1 MASKTHTEE
10 NPSTAVC
17 GPVRTTRLVRKTPRQ
32 HFCDGLEAALKGEPD
47 SVAATRPRTMLGL
60 MVQNLVLEAS
70 RARPE
75 QIKLVFA
82 FLEQAAVERSERE
95 AEEGDDDSQGISGA
109 GAASE
114 PQWDWDEKTGW
125 DSSRRGEDDLE
136 REQRIAREACDRVLR
151 ENPGLDANTGAL
163 SDQLRQR
170 YLRAAEADR
179 ENLAR
184 LATRKQNV
192 ARGGAEHAEK

>member
-1 MASKTHTEE
+1 MASKTHTQE
-10 NPSTAVC
+10 NLLAALC
-17 GPVRTTRLVRKTPRQ
+17 GPVRTTRMARKTPRQ
-32 HFCDGLEAALKGEPD
+32 HFCDGLEAALKAEPD
-47 SVAATRPRTMLGL
+47 SLAATKPRTTMGL

-82 FLEQAAVERSERE
+82 FLEQAAVERRERA

-109 GAASE
+109 GPASE
-114 PQWDWDEKTGW
+114 PRWDWDEKTGW
-125 DSSRRGEDDLE
+125 DSSPRGEDDPE
-136 REQRIAREACDRVLR
+136 REEQVTRDAFDRVLR
-151 ENPGLDANTGAL
+151 ENPDLEADIGAL
-163 SDQLRQR
+163 SDQLQHR

-179 ENLAR
+179 GNLAR
-184 LATRKQNV
+184 LATRKENV